1 MEFLFEKSLM
11 GFCTHSIKIVKTIG
25 LILSFLA
32 TFLLAD
38 LVAENTHDPEEIK
51 AKVAYVKIP
60 QLEDLEN
67 NPVYIG
73 QIIGVTYELL
83 LFDAEFLEAK
93 IKDEL
98 DKTQIELLSKMPKW
112 KKVEKELFRATY
124 YYKIKGVKASIPP
137 LEVSAFS
144 NKDKYIDYSIAPKVT
159 LQVTD
164 LSKNSRYANVMA
176 KDLQVLQY
184 KTKDYDDKNNILVV
198 ELAFKEANWEDFHIK
213 EAIKQGFDNASL
225 NQIKA
230 KEGSVFYYCVLPKTI
245 QNLSFD
251 YFSLS
256 NRQFKTLS
264 FSTIPTQDTTGI
276 QSDLIPKN
284 NFLVFSNVAL
294 LALCVFFLVL
304 FFLVLFFIFGRKLIF
319 LGLGILCLGFVLYH
333 LLFTQK
339 SALLLAHKKIRI
351 LPTQNSTILGLSKN
365 EMPIKIVGSHGDYY
379 KILTPHEQIGWVKKD
394 EVK

>member
-1 MEFLFEKSLM
+1 MGFLFEKSLM
-11 GFCTHSIKIVKTIG
+11 SFCAHSIKILKIVS
-25 LILSFLA
+25 LILS
-32 TFLLAD
+32 LLAGF
-38 LVAENTHDPEEIK
+38 LVAENAHEPEEIK

-73 QIIGVTYELL
+73 QIIGVTYDLL

-93 IKDEL
+93 IKDGL

-124 YYKIKGVKASIPP
+124 YYKIKGIKAIIPS

-144 NKDKYIDYSIAPKVT
+144 NKDKYIDHSIAPKVA

-164 LSKNSRYANVMA
+164 LSKNPRYANVMA
-176 KDLQVLQY
+176 KDLQVVQY
-184 KTKDYDDKNNILVV
+184 KTKDYDDKNNILVM
-198 ELAFKEANWEDFHIK
+198 ELAFKEATWEDFHIK

-225 NQIKA
+225 SQIKA

-304 FFLVLFFIFGRKLIF
+304 FFIFGRKLIF

-365 EMPIKIVGSHGDYY
+365 EMPIKILGSHDDYY

>member
-1 MEFLFEKSLM
+1 MGFLFEKSLM
-11 GFCTHSIKIVKTIG
+11 SFFAHPIKIVKIIS
-25 LILSFLA
+25 LILSFLVS
-32 TFLLAD
+32 F
-38 LVAENTHDPEEIK
+38 LVAENTHEPEEIK

-73 QIIGVTYELL
+73 QIIGVTYDLL

-93 IKDEL
+93 IKDGL

-124 YYKIKGVKASIPP
+124 YYKIKGVKASIPS

-144 NKDKYIDYSIAPKVT
+144 NKDKYIDHSIAPKVT

-164 LSKNSRYANVMA
+164 LSKNPRYANIMA

-198 ELAFKEANWEDFHIK
+198 ELAFKEATWEDFRIK
-213 EAIKQGFDNASL
+213 EALKQGFDNASL

-304 FFLVLFFIFGRKLIF
+304 FFIFGRKLIF

-365 EMPIKIVGSHGDYY
+365 EMPIKIVGSHDDYY

>member
-1 MEFLFEKSLM
+1 MGFLFEKSLM
-11 GFCTHSIKIVKTIG
+11 TFCAHSIKIVKTIG
-25 LILSFLA
+25 LILSLLA
-32 TFLLAD
+32 TFLVAD

-60 QLEDLEN
+60 RLEDLEN

-73 QIIGVTYELL
+73 QIIGVTYDLL

-124 YYKIKGVKASIPP
+124 YYKIKGVKASIPS

-164 LSKNSRYANVMA
+164 LSKNPRYANVMA

-213 EAIKQGFDNASL
+213 EALKQGFDNASL

-256 NRQFKTLS
+256 DRQFKALS

-294 LALCVFFLVL
+294 IALCV

-319 LGLGILCLGFVLYH
+319 LGLGILCLGFVLYN

-339 SALLLAHKKIRI
+339 SALLLAHQKIRI

-365 EMPIKIVGSHGDYY
+365 EMPIKILGSHDDYY

>member
-1 MEFLFEKSLM
+1 MGFLFEKSLM
-11 GFCTHSIKIVKTIG
+11 TFCAHSIKIVKTIG

-32 TFLLAD
+32 TFLVAD

-51 AKVAYVKIP
+51 AKVVYVKIP
-60 QLEDLEN
+60 RLEDLEN

-73 QIIGVTYELL
+73 QTIGVTYDLL

-98 DKTQIELLSKMPKW
+98 DKTQIELLSKIPKW

-124 YYKIKGVKASIPP
+124 YYKIKGIKASIPS

-164 LSKNSRYANVMA
+164 LSKNPRYANIMA

-213 EAIKQGFDNASL
+213 EALKQGFDNASL

-256 NRQFKTLS
+256 NKQFKTLS

-304 FFLVLFFIFGRKLIF
+304 FFIFGRKLIF
-319 LGLGILCLGFVLYH
+319 LGLGILCLGFVLYN

-365 EMPIKIVGSHGDYY
+365 EMPIKILDSHDDYY

>member
-1 MEFLFEKSLM
+1 MGFLFEKSLM
-11 GFCTHSIKIVKTIG
+11 TFCTRSIKIVKTIG
-25 LILSFLA
+25 LILSLLA
-32 TFLLAD
+32 TF

-51 AKVAYVKIP
+51 AKVVYVKIP
-60 QLEDLEN
+60 RLEDLEN

-73 QIIGVTYELL
+73 QTIGVTYDLL

-124 YYKIKGVKASIPP
+124 YYKIKGIKASIPP

-164 LSKNSRYANVMA
+164 LSKNPRYANVMA

-213 EAIKQGFDNASL
+213 EALKQGFDNASL

-264 FSTIPTQDTTGI
+264 FSTIPTQDTAGI

-304 FFLVLFFIFGRKLIF
+304 FFIFGRKLIL
-319 LGLGILCLGFVLYH
+319 LGLGILCLGFVLYN

-365 EMPIKIVGSHGDYY
+365 EMPIKILGSHDDYY

>member
-1 MEFLFEKSLM
+1 MT
-11 GFCTHSIKIVKTIG
+11 FCAHSIKIVKTIG
-25 LILSFLA
+25 LILSLLA
-32 TFLLAD
+32 TFLVAD

-51 AKVAYVKIP
+51 AKVVYVKIP
-60 QLEDLEN
+60 RLEDLEN

-73 QIIGVTYELL
+73 QTIGVTYDLL

-124 YYKIKGVKASIPP
+124 YYKIKGIKASIPP

-164 LSKNSRYANVMA
+164 LSKNPRYANVMA

-198 ELAFKEANWEDFHIK
+198 ELAFKEATWEDFHIK
-213 EAIKQGFDNASL
+213 EALKQGFDNASL

-304 FFLVLFFIFGRKLIF
+304 FFIFGRKLIF
-319 LGLGILCLGFVLYH
+319 LGLGILYLGFVLYN

-339 SALLLAHKKIRI
+339 SAFLLAHKKIRI

-365 EMPIKIVGSHGDYY
+365 EMPIKILGSHDDYY

>member
-1 MEFLFEKSLM
+1 MGFLFEKSLM
-11 GFCTHSIKIVKTIG
+11 SFCAHSIKIIKVIS
-25 LILSFLA
+25 LILSFLVA
-32 TFLLAD
+32 F
-38 LVAENTHDPEEIK
+38 LVAGDAHDPEEIK

-67 NPVYIG
+67 TPVYIG
-73 QIIGVTYELL
+73 QTIGVTYDLL

-93 IKDEL
+93 IKDGL
-98 DKTQIELLSKMPKW
+98 DKTQIELLNKMPKW
-112 KKVEKELFRATY
+112 KKVEQELFRATY
-124 YYKIKGVKASIPP
+124 YYKIKGIRASIPS

-144 NKDKYIDYSIAPKVT
+144 NKDKYIDHSIAPKVA

-164 LSKNSRYANVMA
+164 LSKNPRYANVMA
-176 KDLQVLQY
+176 KDLQVVQY
-184 KTKDYDDKNNILVV
+184 KTKDYDDKNNILVM
-198 ELAFKEANWEDFHIK
+198 ELAFKEANWEVFHIK

-230 KEGSVFYYCVLPKTI
+230 KEGSVFYYCVLPKTL
-245 QNLSFD
+245 QSLSFD

-264 FSTIPTQDTTGI
+264 FSAIPTQDTTGI

-294 LALCVFFLVL
+294 LALCVFFLA
-304 FFLVLFFIFGRKLIF
+304 LFFIFGRQLIF

-351 LPTQNSTILGLSKN
+351 LPTQNSTILGLSKD
-365 EMPIKIVGSHGDYY
+365 EMPIKILGSHDDYY

>member
-1 MEFLFEKSLM
+1 M
-11 GFCTHSIKIVKTIG
+11 KTITIVS
-25 LILSFLA
+25 LILS
-32 TFLLAD
+32 LLVSFWTSF
-38 LVAENTHDPEEIK
+38 LVAENTSESEEIK

-73 QIIGVTYELL
+73 QIIGVTYDLL

-93 IKDEL
+93 IKDGL

-144 NKDKYIDYSIAPKVT
+144 NKDKYIDHSIAPKVT

-164 LSKNSRYANVMA
+164 LSKNPRYANVMA
-176 KDLQVLQY
+176 KDLQVVQY
-184 KTKDYDDKNNILVV
+184 KTKDYDDKNNILVM
-198 ELAFKEANWEDFHIK
+198 ELAFKEATWEDFHIK

-230 KEGSVFYYCVLPKTI
+230 KEGSVFYYCVLPKTL

-256 NRQFKTLS
+256 NKQFKTLS
-264 FSTIPTQDTTGI
+264 FSAIPTQDTTGI

-294 LALCVFFLVL
+294 LALCV

-365 EMPIKIVGSHGDYY
+365 EMPIKILGSHDDYY

>member
-1 MEFLFEKSLM
+1 MGFLFEKSLM
-11 GFCTHSIKIVKTIG
+11 SFCAHSIKILRIIS

-32 TFLLAD
+32 AF
-38 LVAENTHDPEEIK
+38 LVAEDAHEPEEIK

-67 NPVYIG
+67 TPVYIG
-73 QIIGVTYELL
+73 QIIGVTYDLL

-93 IKDEL
+93 IKDGW
-98 DKTQIELLSKMPKW
+98 DKTQIELLNKMPKW

-124 YYKIKGVKASIPP
+124 YYKIKGMKASIPS

-144 NKDKYIDYSIAPKVT
+144 NKDKYIDHSIAPKVA

-164 LSKNSRYANVMA
+164 LSKNPRYANVMA

-184 KTKDYDDKNNILVV
+184 KTKDYDDKNNILVM
-198 ELAFKEANWEDFHIK
+198 EIAFKEATWEDFHIK

-256 NRQFKTLS
+256 NKQFKTLS
-264 FSTIPTQDTTGI
+264 FSAIPTQDTTGI

-294 LALCVFFLVL
+294 LALCVFFLA
-304 FFLVLFFIFGRKLIF
+304 LFFIFGRKLIF

-339 SALLLAHKKIRI
+339 SAILLAHKKIRI

-365 EMPIKIVGSHGDYY
+365 EMPIKILGSHDDYY

>member
-1 MEFLFEKSLM
+1 MGFLFEKSLM
-11 GFCTHSIKIVKTIG
+11 SFCAHSIKTLKIIS
-25 LILSFLA
+25 LILS
-32 TFLLAD
+32 LLAAF
-38 LVAENTHDPEEIK
+38 LVAEDAHEPEEIK
-51 AKVAYVKIP
+51 AKVVYVKIP

-67 NPVYIG
+67 TPVYIG
-73 QIIGVTYELL
+73 QIIGVTYDLL

-93 IKDEL
+93 IKDGL

-124 YYKIKGVKASIPP
+124 YYKIKGIRASIPS

-144 NKDKYIDYSIAPKVT
+144 NKDKYIDHSIAPKVA

-164 LSKNSRYANVMA
+164 LSKNPRYANVMA
-176 KDLQVLQY
+176 KDLQVVQY
-184 KTKDYDDKNNILVV
+184 KTKDYDDKNNILVM
-198 ELAFKEANWEDFHIK
+198 ELAFKEANWEDFHVK

-230 KEGSVFYYCVLPKTI
+230 KEGSVFYYCVLPKTL
-245 QNLSFD
+245 QSLSFD

-264 FSTIPTQDTTGI
+264 FSAIPTQDTTGI

-294 LALCVFFLVL
+294 LALCVFFLA
-304 FFLVLFFIFGRKLIF
+304 LFFIFGRKLIF
-319 LGLGILCLGFVLYH
+319 LGLGILCLGFVLYN

-351 LPTQNSTILGLSKN
+351 LPTQNSTILGLSKD
-365 EMPIKIVGSHGDYY
+365 EMPIKILGSHDDYY

>member
-1 MEFLFEKSLM
+1 MT
-11 GFCTHSIKIVKTIG
+11 FCTHSIKIVKTIG
-25 LILSFLA
+25 LILSLLA
-32 TFLLAD
+32 TFLVAD

-51 AKVAYVKIP
+51 AKVVYVKIP
-60 QLEDLEN
+60 RLEDLEN

-73 QIIGVTYELL
+73 QTIGVTYDLL

-124 YYKIKGVKASIPP
+124 YYKIKGIKASIPP

-164 LSKNSRYANVMA
+164 LSKNPRYANVMA

-213 EAIKQGFDNASL
+213 EALKQGFDNASL

-304 FFLVLFFIFGRKLIF
+304 FFIFGRKLIF
-319 LGLGILCLGFVLYH
+319 LGLGILCLGFVLYN

-365 EMPIKIVGSHGDYY
+365 EMPIKILGSHDDYY

>member
-1 MEFLFEKSLM
+1 MGFLFEKSLM
-11 GFCTHSIKIVKTIG
+11 TFCACSIKIVKTIG
-25 LILSFLA
+25 LILSLLA
-32 TFLLAD
+32 TFLVAD

-51 AKVAYVKIP
+51 AKVVYVKIP
-60 QLEDLEN
+60 RLEDLEN

-73 QIIGVTYELL
+73 QTIGVTYDLL

-124 YYKIKGVKASIPP
+124 YYKIKGIKASIPS

-164 LSKNSRYANVMA
+164 LSKNPRYANVMA

-213 EAIKQGFDNASL
+213 EALKQGFDNASL

-304 FFLVLFFIFGRKLIF
+304 FFIFGRKLVL
-319 LGLGILCLGFVLYH
+319 LGLGILCLGFVLYN

-365 EMPIKIVGSHGDYY
+365 EMPIKILGSHDDYY

>member
-1 MEFLFEKSLM
+1 MT
-11 GFCTHSIKIVKTIG
+11 FCARSIKIVKTIG

-32 TFLLAD
+32 TFL
-38 LVAENTHDPEEIK
+38 VAENTHDPEEIK
-51 AKVAYVKIP
+51 AKVVYVKIP
-60 QLEDLEN
+60 RLEDLEN

-73 QIIGVTYELL
+73 QTIGVTYDLL

-124 YYKIKGVKASIPP
+124 YYKIKGIKASIPP

-164 LSKNSRYANVMA
+164 LSKNPRYANVMA

-198 ELAFKEANWEDFHIK
+198 ELAFKEATWEDFHIK
-213 EAIKQGFDNASL
+213 EALKQGFDNASL

-304 FFLVLFFIFGRKLIF
+304 FFIFGRKLIF
-319 LGLGILCLGFVLYH
+319 LGLGILCLGFVLYN

-365 EMPIKIVGSHGDYY
+365 EMPIKILGSHDDYY

>member
-1 MEFLFEKSLM
+1 MGFLFEKSLM
-11 GFCTHSIKIVKTIG
+11 SFCTHSIKIIKVIG

-32 TFLLAD
+32 AF
-38 LVAENTHDPEEIK
+38 LVAEDAHEPEEIK

-67 NPVYIG
+67 TPVYIG
-73 QIIGVTYELL
+73 QTIGVTYDLL

-93 IKDEL
+93 IKDGL

-124 YYKIKGVKASIPP
+124 YYKIKGIKAIIPS

-144 NKDKYIDYSIAPKVT
+144 NKDKYIDYSIAPKVA

-164 LSKNSRYANVMA
+164 LSKNPRYANVMA
-176 KDLQVLQY
+176 KDLQVVQY
-184 KTKDYDDKNNILVV
+184 KTKDYDDKNNILVM
-198 ELAFKEANWEDFHIK
+198 ELAFKEANWEDFHVK

-230 KEGSVFYYCVLPKTI
+230 KEGSVFYYCVLPKTL
-245 QNLSFD
+245 QSLSFD

-264 FSTIPTQDTTGI
+264 FSAIPTQDTTGI

-294 LALCVFFLVL
+294 LALCV

-351 LPTQNSTILGLSKN
+351 LPTQNSTILGLSKD
-365 EMPIKIVGSHGDYY
+365 EMPIKILGSHDDYY

>member
-1 MEFLFEKSLM
+1 MGFLFEKSLM
-11 GFCTHSIKIVKTIG
+11 SFCTHSIKILKITS
-25 LILSFLA
+25 LILSFLVSFW
-32 TFLLAD
+32 TSF
-38 LVAENTHDPEEIK
+38 LVAENTSESEEIK

-73 QIIGVTYELL
+73 QIIGVTYDLL

-93 IKDEL
+93 IKDGL

-124 YYKIKGVKASIPP
+124 YYKIKGMKASIPP

-144 NKDKYIDYSIAPKVT
+144 NKDKYIDHSIAPKVT

-164 LSKNSRYANVMA
+164 LSKNPRYAKIMA
-176 KDLQVLQY
+176 KDLQVVQY
-184 KTKDYDDKNNILVV
+184 KTKDYDDKNNILVM
-198 ELAFKEANWEDFHIK
+198 ELAFKEATWEDFHIK

-230 KEGSVFYYCVLPKTI
+230 KEGSVFYYCVLPKTL

-264 FSTIPTQDTTGI
+264 FSAIPTQDTTGI

-284 NFLVFSNVAL
+284 NFLVFSNVVL
-294 LALCVFFLVL
+294 LALCV

-365 EMPIKIVGSHGDYY
+365 EMPIKILGSHDDYY

>member
-1 MEFLFEKSLM
+1 MGFLFEKSLM
-11 GFCTHSIKIVKTIG
+11 SFFAHPIKTLKIIS
-25 LILSFLA
+25 LILSFWVG
-32 TFLLAD
+32 F
-38 LVAENTHDPEEIK
+38 LVAEDAHGPEEIK

-67 NPVYIG
+67 TPVYIG
-73 QIIGVTYELL
+73 QTIGVTYDLL

-93 IKDEL
+93 IKDGL
-98 DKTQIELLSKMPKW
+98 DKTQIELLNKMPKW
-112 KKVEKELFRATY
+112 KKVEQELFRATY
-124 YYKIKGVKASIPP
+124 YYKIKGIRASVPS

-144 NKDKYIDYSIAPKVT
+144 NKDKYIDHSIAPKVA

-164 LSKNSRYANVMA
+164 LSKNPRYANVMA
-176 KDLQVLQY
+176 KDLQVVQY
-184 KTKDYDDKNNILVV
+184 KTKDYDDKNNILVM
-198 ELAFKEANWEDFHIK
+198 ELAFKEANWEEFHVK

-230 KEGSVFYYCVLPKTI
+230 KEGSVFYYCVLPKTL
-245 QNLSFD
+245 QSLSFD

-264 FSTIPTQDTTGI
+264 FSAIPTQDTTGI

-304 FFLVLFFIFGRKLIF
+304 FFIFGRQLIF
-319 LGLGILCLGFVLYH
+319 LGLGILCLGFVLYN

-339 SALLLAHKKIRI
+339 SAILLAHKKIRI
-351 LPTQNSTILGLSKN
+351 LPTQNSTILGLSKD
-365 EMPIKIVGSHGDYY
+365 EMPIKILGSHDDYY

>member
-1 MEFLFEKSLM
+1 MGFLFEKSLM
-11 GFCTHSIKIVKTIG
+11 SFFAHPIKILKIIS
-25 LILSFLA
+25 LILSFLIS
-32 TFLLAD
+32 F
-38 LVAENTHDPEEIK
+38 LVAENTHEPEEIK
-51 AKVAYVKIP
+51 AKVVYVKIP

-73 QIIGVTYELL
+73 QIIGVTYDLL

-93 IKDEL
+93 IKDGW
-98 DKTQIELLSKMPKW
+98 DKTQIELLNKMPKW

-124 YYKIKGVKASIPP
+124 YYKIKGMKASIPP

-144 NKDKYIDYSIAPKVT
+144 NKDKYIDHSIAPKVT

-164 LSKNSRYANVMA
+164 LSKNPRYANVMA

-184 KTKDYDDKNNILVV
+184 KTKDYDDKNNILVM
-198 ELAFKEANWEDFHIK
+198 EIAFKEATWEDFHIK

-230 KEGSVFYYCVLPKTI
+230 KEGSVFYYCVLPKTL

-256 NRQFKTLS
+256 NKQFKTLS

-294 LALCVFFLVL
+294 LALCV

-365 EMPIKIVGSHGDYY
+365 EMPIKILGSHDDYY

>member
-1 MEFLFEKSLM
+1 MGFLFEKSLM
-11 GFCTHSIKIVKTIG
+11 SFFAHSIKTLKIIS
-25 LILSFLA
+25 LILSFLIS
-32 TFLLAD
+32 F
-38 LVAENTHDPEEIK
+38 LVAENANEPEEIK

-73 QIIGVTYELL
+73 QIIGVTYDLL

-93 IKDEL
+93 IKDGW

-112 KKVEKELFRATY
+112 KKMEKELFRATY
-124 YYKIKGVKASIPP
+124 YYKIKGVKAIIPS

-144 NKDKYIDYSIAPKVT
+144 NKDKYIDHSIAPKVT

-164 LSKNSRYANVMA
+164 LSKNPRYANVMA
-176 KDLQVLQY
+176 KDLQVVQY

-198 ELAFKEANWEDFHIK
+198 ELAFKEATWEDFHIK

-256 NRQFKTLS
+256 NKQFKTLS

-304 FFLVLFFIFGRKLIF
+304 FFIFGRKLIF

-339 SALLLAHKKIRI
+339 SAVLLAHKKIRI
-351 LPTQNSTILGLSKN
+351 LPTQNSTILGLSKD
-365 EMPIKIVGSHGDYY
+365 EMPIKILGSHDDYY

>member
-1 MEFLFEKSLM
+1 MGFLFEKSLM
-11 GFCTHSIKIVKTIG
+11 GFCTHPIRIVKTIG
-25 LILSFLA
+25 LILSLLA
-32 TFLLAD
+32 TF

-73 QIIGVTYELL
+73 QIIGVTYDLL

-93 IKDEL
+93 IKDGL

-124 YYKIKGVKASIPP
+124 YYKIKGVKASIPS

-144 NKDKYIDYSIAPKVT
+144 NKDKYIDHSIAPKVT

-164 LSKNSRYANVMA
+164 LSKNPRYANVMA

-198 ELAFKEANWEDFHIK
+198 ELAFKEATWEDFHIK
-213 EAIKQGFDNASL
+213 EALKQGFDNASL

-304 FFLVLFFIFGRKLIF
+304 FFIFGRKLIF
-319 LGLGILCLGFVLYH
+319 LGLGILCLGFVLYN

-351 LPTQNSTILGLSKN
+351 LPTQNSTILGLSKD
-365 EMPIKIVGSHGDYY
+365 EMPITILGSHDDYY

>member
-1 MEFLFEKSLM
+1 MGFLFEKSLM
-11 GFCTHSIKIVKTIG
+11 SFCAHSIKTLKIIS
-25 LILSFLA
+25 LILS
-32 TFLLAD
+32 LLAAF
-38 LVAENTHDPEEIK
+38 LVAEDAHEPEEIK

-67 NPVYIG
+67 TPVYIG
-73 QIIGVTYELL
+73 QTIGVTYDLL

-93 IKDEL
+93 IKDGL
-98 DKTQIELLSKMPKW
+98 DKTQIELLNKMPKW

-124 YYKIKGVKASIPP
+124 YYKIKGVKAIIPS

-144 NKDKYIDYSIAPKVT
+144 NKDKYIDYSIAPKVA

-164 LSKNSRYANVMA
+164 LSKNPRYANVMA
-176 KDLQVLQY
+176 KDLQVVQY
-184 KTKDYDDKNNILVV
+184 KTKDYDDKNNILVM
-198 ELAFKEANWEDFHIK
+198 ELAFKEANWEDFHVK

-230 KEGSVFYYCVLPKTI
+230 KEGSVFYYCVLPKTL
-245 QNLSFD
+245 QSLSFD

-264 FSTIPTQDTTGI
+264 FSAIPTQDTTGI

-304 FFLVLFFIFGRKLIF
+304 FFIFGRKLIF
-319 LGLGILCLGFVLYH
+319 LGLGILCLGFVLYN

-339 SALLLAHKKIRI
+339 SAILLAHKKIRI
-351 LPTQNSTILGLSKN
+351 LPTQNSTILGLSKD
-365 EMPIKIVGSHGDYY
+365 EMPIKILGSHDDYY

>member
-1 MEFLFEKSLM
+1 MGFLFEKSLM
-11 GFCTHSIKIVKTIG
+11 GFCAHSIKIVKTIG

-32 TFLLAD
+32 TFL
-38 LVAENTHDPEEIK
+38 VAENTHDTEEIK
-51 AKVAYVKIP
+51 AKVVYVKIP

-73 QIIGVTYELL
+73 QTIGVTYDLL

-93 IKDEL
+93 IKDGL

-124 YYKIKGVKASIPP
+124 YYKIKGVKASIPS

-144 NKDKYIDYSIAPKVT
+144 NKDKYIDHSIAPKVT

-164 LSKNSRYANVMA
+164 LSKNPRYANVMA

-213 EAIKQGFDNASL
+213 EALKQGFDNASL

-304 FFLVLFFIFGRKLIF
+304 FFIFGRKLIF

-351 LPTQNSTILGLSKN
+351 LPTQNSTILGLSKD
-365 EMPIKIVGSHGDYY
+365 EMPIKILGSHDDYY
-379 KILTPHEQIGWVKKD
+379 KILTPHEQIGWVKKN

>member
-1 MEFLFEKSLM
+1 MGFLFEKSLM
-11 GFCTHSIKIVKTIG
+11 SFFAHPIKILKIIS
-25 LILSFLA
+25 LILS
-32 TFLLAD
+32 LLVGF
-38 LVAENTHDPEEIK
+38 LVAENANEPEEIK

-73 QIIGVTYELL
+73 QIIGVTYDLL

-93 IKDEL
+93 IKDGL
-98 DKTQIELLSKMPKW
+98 DKTQIELLNKMPKW

-124 YYKIKGVKASIPP
+124 YYKIKGVKASIPS

-144 NKDKYIDYSIAPKVT
+144 NKDKYIDHSIAPKVA

-164 LSKNSRYANVMA
+164 LSKNPRYANVMA
-176 KDLQVLQY
+176 KDLQVVQY
-184 KTKDYDDKNNILVV
+184 KTKDYDDKNNILVM
-198 ELAFKEANWEDFHIK
+198 EIAFKEATWEDFHIK

-230 KEGSVFYYCVLPKTI
+230 KEGSVFYYCVLPKTL
-245 QNLSFD
+245 QSLSFD

-256 NRQFKTLS
+256 NKQFKTLS
-264 FSTIPTQDTTGI
+264 FSAIPTQDTTGI

-304 FFLVLFFIFGRKLIF
+304 FFIFGRKLIF
-319 LGLGILCLGFVLYH
+319 LGLGVLCLGFVLYH

-365 EMPIKIVGSHGDYY
+365 EMPIKILGSHDDYY

>member
-1 MEFLFEKSLM
+1 MGFLFEKSLM
-11 GFCTHSIKIVKTIG
+11 TFCAYSIKIVKTIG
-25 LILSFLA
+25 LILSLLA
-32 TFLLAD
+32 TFLVAD

-51 AKVAYVKIP
+51 AKVVYVKIP
-60 QLEDLEN
+60 RLEDLEN

-73 QIIGVTYELL
+73 QIIGVTYDLL

-98 DKTQIELLSKMPKW
+98 DKTQIDLLSKIPKW

-124 YYKIKGVKASIPP
+124 YYKIKGIKASIPP

-164 LSKNSRYANVMA
+164 LSKNPRYANVMA

-198 ELAFKEANWEDFHIK
+198 ELAFKEATWEDFHIK
-213 EAIKQGFDNASL
+213 EALKQGFDNASL

-304 FFLVLFFIFGRKLIF
+304 FFIFGRKLIF

-365 EMPIKIVGSHGDYY
+365 EMPIKILGSHDDYY

>member
-1 MEFLFEKSLM
+1 MGFLFEKSLM
-11 GFCTHSIKIVKTIG
+11 SFCAHSIKTLKIIS
-25 LILSFLA
+25 LILS
-32 TFLLAD
+32 LLAAF
-38 LVAENTHDPEEIK
+38 LVAEDAHDPEEIK

-73 QIIGVTYELL
+73 QIIGVTYDLL

-93 IKDEL
+93 IKDGL
-98 DKTQIELLSKMPKW
+98 DKTQIELLNKMPKW

-124 YYKIKGVKASIPP
+124 YYKIKGIKAIIPS

-144 NKDKYIDYSIAPKVT
+144 NKDKYIDHSIAPKVA

-164 LSKNSRYANVMA
+164 LSKNPRYANVMA
-176 KDLQVLQY
+176 KDLQVVQY
-184 KTKDYDDKNNILVV
+184 KTKDYDDKNNILVM
-198 ELAFKEANWEDFHIK
+198 EIAFKEATWEDFHIK

-256 NRQFKTLS
+256 NKQFKTLS
-264 FSTIPTQDTTGI
+264 FSAIPTQDTTGI

-304 FFLVLFFIFGRKLIF
+304 FFIFGRKLIF

-339 SALLLAHKKIRI
+339 SAVLLAHKKIRI

-365 EMPIKIVGSHGDYY
+365 EMPIKILGSHDDYY

>member
-1 MEFLFEKSLM
+1 MGFLFEKSLM
-11 GFCTHSIKIVKTIG
+11 SFCTHSIKIIKVIG
-25 LILSFLA
+25 LILSF
-32 TFLLAD
+32 

-51 AKVAYVKIP
+51 AKVVYVKIP

-73 QIIGVTYELL
+73 QIIGVTYDLL

-144 NKDKYIDYSIAPKVT
+144 NKDKYIDHSIAPKVT

-164 LSKNSRYANVMA
+164 LSKNPRYANVMA

-198 ELAFKEANWEDFHIK
+198 ELAFKEATWEDFHIK

-256 NRQFKTLS
+256 NKQFKTLS

-304 FFLVLFFIFGRKLIF
+304 FFIFGRKLIF

-333 LLFTQK
+333 LLFMQK
-339 SALLLAHKKIRI
+339 SAILLAHKKIRI

-365 EMPIKIVGSHGDYY
+365 EMPIKILGSHADYY

>member
-1 MEFLFEKSLM
+1 MGFLFEKSLM
-11 GFCTHSIKIVKTIG
+11 TFCAHSIKIVKTIG
-25 LILSFLA
+25 LILSLLA
-32 TFLLAD
+32 TFLVAD

-73 QIIGVTYELL
+73 QIIGVTYDLL

-124 YYKIKGVKASIPP
+124 YYKIKGIKASIPP

-164 LSKNSRYANVMA
+164 LSKNPRYANVMA

-213 EAIKQGFDNASL
+213 EVLKQGFDNASL

-256 NRQFKTLS
+256 NKQFKTLS

-294 LALCVFFLVL
+294 LALCV

-365 EMPIKIVGSHGDYY
+365 EMPIKILGSHDDYY

>member
-1 MEFLFEKSLM
+1 MGFLFEKSLM
-11 GFCTHSIKIVKTIG
+11 SFCAHSIKIIKVIG

-32 TFLLAD
+32 AF
-38 LVAENTHDPEEIK
+38 LVAEDAHEPEEIK

-67 NPVYIG
+67 TPVYIG
-73 QIIGVTYELL
+73 QTIGVTYDLL

-93 IKDEL
+93 IKDGL
-98 DKTQIELLSKMPKW
+98 DKTQIELLNKMPKW

-124 YYKIKGVKASIPP
+124 YYKIKGIKASIPS

-144 NKDKYIDYSIAPKVT
+144 NKDKYIDHSIAPKVA

-164 LSKNSRYANVMA
+164 LSKNPRYANVMA
-176 KDLQVLQY
+176 KDLQVVQY
-184 KTKDYDDKNNILVV
+184 KTKDYDDKNNILVM
-198 ELAFKEANWEDFHIK
+198 ELAFKEANWEDFHVK
-213 EAIKQGFDNASL
+213 EALKQGFDNASL

-230 KEGSVFYYCVLPKTI
+230 KEGSVFYYCVLPKTL
-245 QNLSFD
+245 QSLSFD

-264 FSTIPTQDTTGI
+264 FSAIPTQDTTGI

-284 NFLVFSNVAL
+284 NFLVFSNMAL
-294 LALCVFFLVL
+294 LALCV

-339 SALLLAHKKIRI
+339 SAILLAHKKIRI
-351 LPTQNSTILGLSKN
+351 LPTQNSTILGLSKD
-365 EMPIKIVGSHGDYY
+365 EMPIKILGSHDDYY

>member
-1 MEFLFEKSLM
+1 MGFLFEKSLM
-11 GFCTHSIKIVKTIG
+11 IFFAHLVKILKIIS

-32 TFLLAD
+32 GF
-38 LVAENTHDPEEIK
+38 LVAENTSEPEEIK

-73 QIIGVTYELL
+73 QIIGVTYDLL

-93 IKDEL
+93 IKDGL
-98 DKTQIELLSKMPKW
+98 DKTQIDLLSKMPKW

-124 YYKIKGVKASIPP
+124 YYKIKGVKASIPS

-144 NKDKYIDYSIAPKVT
+144 NKDKYIDHSIAPKVT

-164 LSKNSRYANVMA
+164 LSKNPRYANVMA
-176 KDLQVLQY
+176 KDLQVVQY
-184 KTKDYDDKNNILVV
+184 KTKDYDDKNNILVM
-198 ELAFKEANWEDFHIK
+198 ELAFKEATWEDFHIK

-230 KEGSVFYYCVLPKTI
+230 KEGSVFYYCVLPKTL

-264 FSTIPTQDTTGI
+264 FSVIPTQDTTGI

-304 FFLVLFFIFGRKLIF
+304 FFIFGRKLIF

-339 SALLLAHKKIRI
+339 SAVLLAHKKIRI

-365 EMPIKIVGSHGDYY
+365 EMPIKILGSHDDYY

>member
-1 MEFLFEKSLM
+1 MGFLFEKSLM
-11 GFCTHSIKIVKTIG
+11 SFFAHSIKILKIIS
-25 LILSFLA
+25 LILS
-32 TFLLAD
+32 LLAAF
-38 LVAENTHDPEEIK
+38 LVAEDAHEPEEIK

-67 NPVYIG
+67 TPVYIG
-73 QIIGVTYELL
+73 QTIGVTYDLL

-93 IKDEL
+93 IKDGL
-98 DKTQIELLSKMPKW
+98 DKTQIELLNKMPKW
-112 KKVEKELFRATY
+112 KKVEQELFRATY
-124 YYKIKGVKASIPP
+124 YYKIKGVKAIIPS

-144 NKDKYIDYSIAPKVT
+144 NKDKYIDYSIAPKVA

-164 LSKNSRYANVMA
+164 LSKNPRYANVMA
-176 KDLQVLQY
+176 KDLQVVQY
-184 KTKDYDDKNNILVV
+184 KTKDYDDKNNILVM
-198 ELAFKEANWEDFHIK
+198 ELAFKEANWEDFHVK

-230 KEGSVFYYCVLPKTI
+230 KEGSVFYYCVLPKTL
-245 QNLSFD
+245 QSLSFD

-264 FSTIPTQDTTGI
+264 FSAIPTQDTTGI

-294 LALCVFFLVL
+294 LALCVFFLA
-304 FFLVLFFIFGRKLIF
+304 LFFIFGRKLIF
-319 LGLGILCLGFVLYH
+319 LGLGVLCLGFVLYN

-351 LPTQNSTILGLSKN
+351 LPTQNSTILGLSRD
-365 EMPIKIVGSHGDYY
+365 EMPIKILGSHDDYY

>member
-1 MEFLFEKSLM
+1 MGFLFEKSLM
-11 GFCTHSIKIVKTIG
+11 SFCAHSIKIIKVIG

-32 TFLLAD
+32 AF
-38 LVAENTHDPEEIK
+38 LVAEDAHEPEEIK

-67 NPVYIG
+67 TPVYIG
-73 QIIGVTYELL
+73 QTIGVTYDLL

-93 IKDEL
+93 IKDGL
-98 DKTQIELLSKMPKW
+98 DKTQIELLNKMPKW
-112 KKVEKELFRATY
+112 KKVEQELFRATY
-124 YYKIKGVKASIPP
+124 YYKIKGVKAIIPS

-144 NKDKYIDYSIAPKVT
+144 NKDKYIDYSIAPKVA

-164 LSKNSRYANVMA
+164 LSKNPRYANVMA
-176 KDLQVLQY
+176 KDLQVVQY
-184 KTKDYDDKNNILVV
+184 KTKDYDDKNNILVM

-213 EAIKQGFDNASL
+213 EALKQGFDNASL

-230 KEGSVFYYCVLPKTI
+230 KEGSVFYYCVLPKTL
-245 QNLSFD
+245 QSLSFD

-264 FSTIPTQDTTGI
+264 FSAIPTQDTTGI

-294 LALCVFFLVL
+294 LALCVFFLA
-304 FFLVLFFIFGRKLIF
+304 LFFIFGRKLIF
-319 LGLGILCLGFVLYH
+319 LGLGVLCLGFVLYN

-339 SALLLAHKKIRI
+339 SAILLAHKKIRI
-351 LPTQNSTILGLSKN
+351 LPTQNSTILGLSRD
-365 EMPIKIVGSHGDYY
+365 EMPIKILGSHDDYY

>member
-1 MEFLFEKSLM
+1 MGFLFEKSLM
-11 GFCTHSIKIVKTIG
+11 SFCTHSIKILKIIS

-32 TFLLAD
+32 GF
-38 LVAENTHDPEEIK
+38 LVAENANEPEEIK
-51 AKVAYVKIP
+51 AKVVYVKIP

-73 QIIGVTYELL
+73 QIIGVTYDLL

-93 IKDEL
+93 IKDGL
-98 DKTQIELLSKMPKW
+98 DKTQIELLNKMPKW

-124 YYKIKGVKASIPP
+124 YYKIKGIKAIIPS

-144 NKDKYIDYSIAPKVT
+144 NKDKYIDHSIAPKVT

-164 LSKNSRYANVMA
+164 LSKNPRYAKIMA
-176 KDLQVLQY
+176 KDLQVVQY
-184 KTKDYDDKNNILVV
+184 KTKDYDDKNNILVM
-198 ELAFKEANWEDFHIK
+198 EIAFKEATWEDFHIK

-230 KEGSVFYYCVLPKTI
+230 KEGSVFYYCVLPKTL

-264 FSTIPTQDTTGI
+264 FSAIPTQDTTGI

-304 FFLVLFFIFGRKLIF
+304 FFIFGRKLIF
-319 LGLGILCLGFVLYH
+319 LGLGVLCLGFVLYH

-365 EMPIKIVGSHGDYY
+365 EMPIKILGSHDDYY

>member
-1 MEFLFEKSLM
+1 MGFLFEKSLM
-11 GFCTHSIKIVKTIG
+11 SFCAHSIKILKVIG
-25 LILSFLA
+25 LILSFLVA
-32 TFLLAD
+32 F
-38 LVAENTHDPEEIK
+38 LVAEDAHEPEEIK

-67 NPVYIG
+67 TPVYIG
-73 QIIGVTYELL
+73 QTIGVTYDLL

-93 IKDEL
+93 IKDGL

-124 YYKIKGVKASIPP
+124 YYKIKGIKAIIPS

-144 NKDKYIDYSIAPKVT
+144 NKDKYIDYSIAPKVA

-164 LSKNSRYANVMA
+164 LSKNPRYANVMA
-176 KDLQVLQY
+176 KDLQVVQY
-184 KTKDYDDKNNILVV
+184 KTKDYDDKNNILVM
-198 ELAFKEANWEDFHIK
+198 EIAFKEATWEDFHIK

-230 KEGSVFYYCVLPKTI
+230 KEGSVFYYCVLPKTL

-264 FSTIPTQDTTGI
+264 FSAIPTQDTTGI

-304 FFLVLFFIFGRKLIF
+304 FFIFGRKLIF
-319 LGLGILCLGFVLYH
+319 LGLGVLCLGFVLYN

-351 LPTQNSTILGLSKN
+351 LPTQNSTILGLSRD
-365 EMPIKIVGSHGDYY
+365 EMPIKILGSHDDYY

>member
-1 MEFLFEKSLM
+1 MGFLFEKSLM
-11 GFCTHSIKIVKTIG
+11 SFCAHSIKIIKVIG
-25 LILSFLA
+25 LILSFLVS
-32 TFLLAD
+32 F
-38 LVAENTHDPEEIK
+38 LVAENTSEPEEIK
-51 AKVAYVKIP
+51 AKVVYVKIP

-73 QIIGVTYELL
+73 QIIGVTYDLL

-93 IKDEL
+93 IKDGW
-98 DKTQIELLSKMPKW
+98 DKTQIELLNKMPKW

-124 YYKIKGVKASIPP
+124 YYKIKGVKAIIPS

-144 NKDKYIDYSIAPKVT
+144 NKDKYIDHSIAPKVA

-164 LSKNSRYANVMA
+164 LSKNPRYAKIMA
-176 KDLQVLQY
+176 KDLQVVQY
-184 KTKDYDDKNNILVV
+184 KTKDYDDKNNILVM
-198 ELAFKEANWEDFHIK
+198 EIAFKEATWEDFHIK

-264 FSTIPTQDTTGI
+264 FSAIPTQDTTGI

-304 FFLVLFFIFGRKLIF
+304 FFIFGRKLIF
-319 LGLGILCLGFVLYH
+319 LGLGVLCLGFVLYH

-351 LPTQNSTILGLSKN
+351 LPTQNSTILGLSKD
-365 EMPIKIVGSHGDYY
+365 EMPIKILGSHDDYY

>member
-1 MEFLFEKSLM
+1 MGFLFEKSLM
-11 GFCTHSIKIVKTIG
+11 SFCTHSIKILRIIS
-25 LILSFLA
+25 LILS
-32 TFLLAD
+32 LLAGF
-38 LVAENTHDPEEIK
+38 LVAENANEPEEIK

-73 QIIGVTYELL
+73 QIIGVTYDLL

-93 IKDEL
+93 IKDGL
-98 DKTQIELLSKMPKW
+98 DKTQIELLNKMPKW

-144 NKDKYIDYSIAPKVT
+144 NKDKYIDHSIAPKVA

-164 LSKNSRYANVMA
+164 LSKNPRYANVMA
-176 KDLQVLQY
+176 KDLQVVQY
-184 KTKDYDDKNNILVV
+184 KTKDYDDKNNILVM
-198 ELAFKEANWEDFHIK
+198 ELAFKEATWEDFHIK

-230 KEGSVFYYCVLPKTI
+230 KEGSVFYYCVLPKTL

-264 FSTIPTQDTTGI
+264 FSAIPTQDTTGI

-304 FFLVLFFIFGRKLIF
+304 FFIFGRKLIF
-319 LGLGILCLGFVLYH
+319 LGLGVLCLGFVLYH

-339 SALLLAHKKIRI
+339 SAVLLAHKKIRI
-351 LPTQNSTILGLSKN
+351 LPTQNSTILGLSKD
-365 EMPIKIVGSHGDYY
+365 EMPIKILGSHDDYY

>member
-1 MEFLFEKSLM
+1 MGFLFEKSLM
-11 GFCTHSIKIVKTIG
+11 GFCTHSIKILKIIS
-25 LILSFLA
+25 LILSFL
-32 TFLLAD
+32 
-38 LVAENTHDPEEIK
+38 VAENANEPEEIK

-73 QIIGVTYELL
+73 QIIGVTYDLL

-93 IKDEL
+93 IKDGL

-124 YYKIKGVKASIPP
+124 YYKIKGMKASIPP

-144 NKDKYIDYSIAPKVT
+144 NKDKYIDHSIAPKVT

-164 LSKNSRYANVMA
+164 LSKNPRYANVMA

-256 NRQFKTLS
+256 DRQFKTLS

-294 LALCVFFLVL
+294 LALCV

-365 EMPIKIVGSHGDYY
+365 EMPIKILGSHDDYY

>member
-1 MEFLFEKSLM
+1 MGFLFEKSLM
-11 GFCTHSIKIVKTIG
+11 GFCAHSIKIVKTIG
-25 LILSFLA
+25 LILSLLA
-32 TFLLAD
+32 TFLVAD

-51 AKVAYVKIP
+51 AKVVYVKIP
-60 QLEDLEN
+60 RLEDLEN

-73 QIIGVTYELL
+73 QTIGVTYDLL

-124 YYKIKGVKASIPP
+124 YYKIKGIKASIPS

-164 LSKNSRYANVMA
+164 LSKNPRYANVMA

-213 EAIKQGFDNASL
+213 EALKQGFDNASL

-304 FFLVLFFIFGRKLIF
+304 FFIFGRKLIL
-319 LGLGILCLGFVLYH
+319 LGLGILCLGFVLYN

-365 EMPIKIVGSHGDYY
+365 EMPIKILGSHDDYY

>member
-1 MEFLFEKSLM
+1 MGFLFEKSLM
-11 GFCTHSIKIVKTIG
+11 GLCTHSIKIVKTIG

-32 TFLLAD
+32 TFLVAD

-51 AKVAYVKIP
+51 AKVVYVKIP
-60 QLEDLEN
+60 RLEDLEN

-73 QIIGVTYELL
+73 QTIGVTYDLL

-164 LSKNSRYANVMA
+164 LSKNPRYANVMA

-213 EAIKQGFDNASL
+213 EALKQGFDNASL

-256 NRQFKTLS
+256 NKQFKTLS

-304 FFLVLFFIFGRKLIF
+304 FFIFGRKLIF
-319 LGLGILCLGFVLYH
+319 LGLGILCLGFVLYN

-351 LPTQNSTILGLSKN
+351 LPTQNSTILGFSKN
-365 EMPIKIVGSHGDYY
+365 EMPIKILGSHDDYY

>member
-1 MEFLFEKSLM
+1 MGFLFEKSLM
-11 GFCTHSIKIVKTIG
+11 SFCAHSIKIIKVIG
-25 LILSFLA
+25 LILSFLVA
-32 TFLLAD
+32 F
-38 LVAENTHDPEEIK
+38 LVAEDAHEPEEIK

-67 NPVYIG
+67 TPVYIG
-73 QIIGVTYELL
+73 QIIGVTYDLL

-93 IKDEL
+93 IKDGL
-98 DKTQIELLSKMPKW
+98 DKTQIELLNKMPKW
-112 KKVEKELFRATY
+112 KKVEQELFRATY
-124 YYKIKGVKASIPP
+124 YYKIKGVKAIIPS

-144 NKDKYIDYSIAPKVT
+144 NKDKYIDYSIAPKVA

-164 LSKNSRYANVMA
+164 LSKNPRYANVMA
-176 KDLQVLQY
+176 KDLQVVQY
-184 KTKDYDDKNNILVV
+184 KTKDYDDKNNILVM
-198 ELAFKEANWEDFHIK
+198 ELAFKEATWEDFHIK

-256 NRQFKTLS
+256 NKQFKTLS
-264 FSTIPTQDTTGI
+264 FSTIPIQDTTGI

-294 LALCVFFLVL
+294 LALCVFFLA
-304 FFLVLFFIFGRKLIF
+304 LFFIFGRKLIF

-339 SALLLAHKKIRI
+339 SAILLAHKKIRI

-365 EMPIKIVGSHGDYY
+365 EMPIKILGSHDDYY

>member
-1 MEFLFEKSLM
+1 MGFLFEKSLM
-11 GFCTHSIKIVKTIG
+11 SFCAHSIKIIKVIG

-32 TFLLAD
+32 AF
-38 LVAENTHDPEEIK
+38 LVAEDAHEPEEIK

-67 NPVYIG
+67 TPVYIG
-73 QIIGVTYELL
+73 QIIGVTYDLL

-93 IKDEL
+93 IKDGL
-98 DKTQIELLSKMPKW
+98 DKTQIELLNKMPKW

-124 YYKIKGVKASIPP
+124 YYKIKGIRASVPS

-144 NKDKYIDYSIAPKVT
+144 NKDKYIDHSIAPKVI

-164 LSKNSRYANVMA
+164 LSKNPRYANVMA
-176 KDLQVLQY
+176 KDLQVVQY
-184 KTKDYDDKNNILVV
+184 KTKDYDDKNNILVM
-198 ELAFKEANWEDFHIK
+198 ELAFKEANWEDFHVK
-213 EAIKQGFDNASL
+213 EALKQGFDNASL

-230 KEGSVFYYCVLPKTI
+230 KEGSVFYYCVLPKTL
-245 QNLSFD
+245 QSLSFD

-264 FSTIPTQDTTGI
+264 FSAIPTQDTTGI

-304 FFLVLFFIFGRKLIF
+304 FFIFGRKLIF
-319 LGLGILCLGFVLYH
+319 LGLGILCLGFVLYN

-351 LPTQNSTILGLSKN
+351 LPTQNSTILGLSKD
-365 EMPIKIVGSHGDYY
+365 EMPIKILGSHDDYY

>member
-1 MEFLFEKSLM
+1 MGFLFEKSLM
-11 GFCTHSIKIVKTIG
+11 SFCTHSIKILKIIG
-25 LILSFLA
+25 LILS
-32 TFLLAD
+32 LLVAF
-38 LVAENTHDPEEIK
+38 LVAEDAHEPEEIK

-67 NPVYIG
+67 TPVYIG
-73 QIIGVTYELL
+73 QTIGVTYDLL

-93 IKDEL
+93 IKDGL

-124 YYKIKGVKASIPP
+124 YYKIKGIKAIIPS

-144 NKDKYIDYSIAPKVT
+144 NKDKYIDYSIAPKVA

-164 LSKNSRYANVMA
+164 LSKNPRYANVMA
-176 KDLQVLQY
+176 KDLQVVQY
-184 KTKDYDDKNNILVV
+184 KTKDYDDKNNILVM
-198 ELAFKEANWEDFHIK
+198 ELAFKEATWEDFHIK

-230 KEGSVFYYCVLPKTI
+230 KEGSVFYYCVLPKTL

-264 FSTIPTQDTTGI
+264 FSAIPTQDTTGI

-284 NFLVFSNVAL
+284 NFLVFSNMVL
-294 LALCVFFLVL
+294 LALCV

-319 LGLGILCLGFVLYH
+319 LGLGVLCLGFVLYN

-351 LPTQNSTILGLSKN
+351 LPTQNSTILGLSRD
-365 EMPIKIVGSHGDYY
+365 EMPIKILGSHDDYY